1 MANYAAKYGAQL
13 NAGNEFLAQLKAK
26 RNPFS
31 LVSAPAPA
39 ARYTVAG
46 YYNPSSETYVET
58 SDPDLAASWVKPNTS
73 TRTVRSQGK
82 VTYRGGSRRRKT
94 RKSRK

>member
-26 RNPFS
+26 RNPLS
-31 LVSAPAPA
+31 LVPAPVA

-46 YYNPSSETYVET
+46 YYNPSSETYAET
-58 SDPDLAASWVKPNTS
+58 SDPVLAASWIKPNTS